1 MRLKVVDVEA
11 FFIVGI
17 EVDCYYDRDEF
28 IQAPDSRLCEIK
40 NVVDSHLYYEVW
52 NSITEKKM
60 IGKRVSIITHVPDG
74 CVVVTIPSGPYAMLH
89 KSQTNDEHHLFAMTN
104 YEDIEKV
111 EFRTL
116 MLSDESANVV
126 HMYRPVEYREDVLNI
141 RNIPIL
147 SKEVSIQLREQY
159 IHTFFR
165 VKGDCVREFFY
176 KRYVKLDKGYL
187 WGFMQGER
195 AKGLTASEAKD
206 YLHDKEEVLFFWD
219 SVSSFGRDFTRNKVF
234 KLDSKQLLESYS
246 RFTFDLYIFD
256 STLSWTIIFHHE
268 PDAEGYECCLITSP

>member
-28 IQAPDSRLCEIK
+28 LQAPDSILCEIN

-60 IGKRVSIITHVPDG
+60 IGRRVSIITHVPDG
-74 CVVVTIPSGPYAMLH
+74 CVVVTIPTGPFAMIH
-89 KSQTNDEHHLFAMTN
+89 KSQTNDEHDLFAMTN

-116 MLSDESANVV
+116 MLKDENATVV

-147 SKEVSIQLREQY
+147 SKEVSIQLRGQY
-159 IHTFFR
+159 IQTFFN

-187 WGFMQGER
+187 WGFIQGDR
-195 AKGLTASEAKD
+195 TTGLTASEAMD

-219 SVSSFGRDFTRNKVF
+219 SVSSIGRDFTRNKVF
-234 KLDSKQLLESYS
+234 RLSTKRLLQSYT

-256 STLSWTIIFHHE
+256 STLTWTIIFHHE
-268 PDAEGYECCLITSP
+268 PDAEGYKCCLVTSP